1 MNDKGFTLIELI
13 GVVLILI
20 ILITY
25 ATPRI
30 AKLYKNSK
38 KSTFLNSVAVIYSK
52 SQEKRTENKIF
63 NKPTNYIYSE
73 DNTSLDLTGKKLY
86 YCILFENEKVTYLN
100 VFDGKYYIEATDNFD
115 KLKVSQVKENES
127 YKLECTA
134 ANQAE

>member
-1 MNDKGFTLIELI
+1 MNNKGFTLIELI

-30 AKLYKNSK
+30 AKFYKNSK
-38 KSTFLNSVAVIYSK
+38 KSTFLNNVAMVYSK

-63 NKPTNYIYSE
+63 DKPTNYIYSE
-73 DNTSLDLTGKKLY
+73 DNTCLDLTGKRLY
-86 YCILFENEKVTYLN
+86 YCVLFENEKVTYLN

-115 KLKVSQVKENES
+115 KLKISQVKENES
-127 YKLECTA
+127 YKLECAA
-134 ANQAE
+134 ANQVK